1 MGQMRVRRTGPWV
14 KISCPFSWVQFSS
27 RWGQRLGQKKATRPN
42 SNLRK
47 AKVLEIRRFR
57 GLLVRR
63 EGFEP
68 PAFWSVGCLK
78 GKSESFRLRFVFL
91 PPFVRRIFPL
101 FPSSPARFFRILGQN
116 WVRHGVPAPTP
127 TAPRSP
133 SRRRRQQG
141 RPRRPHHSCSPTE
154 YR

>member
-1 MGQMRVRRTGPWV
+1 MRGEKRR
-14 KISCPFSWVQFSS
+14 IMSNFSARSTQIQHKSDFVQFAIYKKKPRNHVVS
-27 RWGQRLGQKKATRPN
+27 R
-42 SNLRK
+42 
-47 AKVLEIRRFR
+47 FF
-57 GLLVRR
+57 LVRR

-78 GKSESFRLRFVFL
+78 AKSEQFRLRFVLFTT
-91 PPFVRRIFPL
+91 VRSADFPL
-101 FPSSPARFFRILGQN
+101 FPSGPARFFRILGQK
-116 WVRHGVPAPTP
+116 WVKHGAPAPTP

-133 SRRRRQQG
+133 SRRRRQPD